1 MHKPGLVAPLAT
13 RPSPRSSCLDPSAGK
28 RWLPTSRTTG
38 NGCAGY
44 QAPPSYDQHTGRAR
58 RGRAGAALC
67 RASRPEGGI
76 QRTVSAAPAVVRA
89 EASRRA
95 RVALLSAWGIS
106 VGHQGGAERENRI
119 PEPATEPPPAGFG
132 PGGARGVLGATEI
145 VVQDLYRFYPSL
157 TPSNTLLG
165 RVMCRSTIL
174 VRALSACPDCPRGE
188 ACSDQVEALWSRRGP
203 CRLKPRVPPTQCE

>member
-1 MHKPGLVAPLAT
+1 MHKPGLVASLAT

-106 VGHQGGAERENRI
+106 VGHQGGRNARTAF
-119 PEPATEPPPAGFG
+119 PSPPPNLLLQDSAPAGHAASWV
-132 PGGARGVLGATEI
+132 P
-145 VVQDLYRFYPSL
+145 QKSL
-157 TPSNTLLG
+157 CKT
-165 RVMCRSTIL
+165 CI
-174 VRALSACPDCPRGE
+174 DYI
-188 ACSDQVEALWSRRGP
+188 
-203 CRLKPRVPPTQCE
+203 PP

>member
-1 MHKPGLVAPLAT
+1 MAAHQPDYWERLCGVSGPTQL
-13 RPSPRSSCLDPSAGK
+13 RPAHWARASWACWGRSLSCQPPRGWHPANSERC
-28 RWLPTSRTTG
+28 TG
-38 NGCAGY
+38 CCAG
-44 QAPPSYDQHTGRAR
+44 
-58 RGRAGAALC
+58 RG
-67 RASRPEGGI
+67 
-76 QRTVSAAPAVVRA
+76 VSACSGGSA
-89 EASRRA
+89 ECVGHLRRA
-95 RVALLSAWGIS
+95 P
-106 VGHQGGAERENRI
+106 GGAERENRI

-145 VVQDLYRFYPSL
+145 VVQDLYRLYPSL